1 MAVKYAQKVSCYRL
15 GIYGNFLNVSAIQ
28 CFYGKPTDTVP
39 LGRLYEN
46 FLTNNMLDSKIK
58 ILFLAADPSDSTRLR
73 LGEELREIRERLQLS
88 KQRDGFSLESRES
101 VRPEDLTQAIF
112 DVEPQIIHF
121 SGHGT
126 DTGELCFE
134 NSLGRT
140 QTVSIVALT
149 NLFRLVSNQV
159 SCVIL
164 NACYSEIQAKAI
176 AEHIPF
182 VIGMNQSIG
191 DKAAITFA
199 VGFYKALGA
208 GRSIE
213 DAYKFA
219 CLEIQLNGIPEHSTP
234 VFYGEVAEAAPKQ
247 PQSIIQPLKLEDNLR
262 SDKGIDYSHLRDL
275 LKAGK
280 WQEADDATLNVMLQV
295 ARRKKH
301 GWMDI
306 KQIQKFPHIDL
317 RTIDTLWV
325 NYSKGRFGFSV
336 QKTIYL
342 SCCGKT
348 DRRYIEYKSNCW
360 EKFGDSV
367 GWRVNQNWI
376 WHSEANFN
384 ISAPQGHL
392 PIVFPKFT
400 DPYAQAVMSGFFSG
414 YYSAKSDAFYTSPHS
429 FSLLSRSDF

>member
-1 MAVKYAQKVSCYRL
+1 M
-15 GIYGNFLNVSAIQ
+15 N
-28 CFYGKPTDTVP
+28 
-39 LGRLYEN
+39 
-46 FLTNNMLDSKIK
+46 KIK

-140 QTVSIVALT
+140 QPVSTVALT
-149 NLFRLVSNQV
+149 NLFGLVSNQV

-182 VIGMNQSIG
+182 VIGMNQAIG

-213 DAYKFA
+213 EAYKFA
-219 CLEIQLNGIPEHSTP
+219 CLEIQLQGISEHSTP
-234 VFYGEVAEAAPKQ
+234 VFYGKVGEAKPKQ
-247 PQSIIQPLKLEDNLR
+247 APFTFQSFNAEDDLR
-262 SDKGIDYSHLRDL
+262 SEKGIDYSDLRDL

-280 WQEADDATLNVMLQV
+280 WQEADDETLRVMLQI

-301 GWMDI
+301 GWLDLQSI
-306 KQIQKFPHIDL
+306 EKLPHIDL
-317 RTIDTLWV
+317 RTIDALWV
-325 NYSKGRFGFSV
+325 KYSGGKFGFSV
-336 QKTIYL
+336 QKRVYL
-342 SCCGKT
+342 SCCEKT
-348 DRRYIEYKSNCW
+348 DRRYVYYEDECW
-360 EKFGDSV
+360 KKFGDAV
-367 GWRVNQNWI
+367 GWRVNEKWI

-392 PIVFPKFT
+392 PIIFPKFT
-400 DPYAQAVMSGFFSG
+400 NPFDQAFMTGMITG
-414 YYSAKSDAFYTSPHS
+414 YYNCPDDAFYTSPHS
-429 FSLLSRSDF
+429 FLLLSRSDF